1 LVSSAEVSRSRWIIA
16 IVVAVL
22 ALVSGA
28 VKIWLL
34 DRAMPTG
41 KRYTVDERLAQFGG
55 AVQGRMAP
63 HFAEMGLPYPP
74 QDLALVAFKDT
85 RRLEVYA
92 REAQSE
98 PWRFVRT
105 YSVLGASGALGPKLR
120 EGDKQVPEG
129 IYGAELLNPNSKFH
143 LSIRVSY
150 PNAFDRAN
158 AAREGRTDL
167 GGDIM
172 IHGSSFSVGCLAMG
186 DEAAEDLFIMA
197 ALAGVPHVRIVISP
211 TDFREHAARA
221 PATERPWAEQLYADL
236 RTELTNY
243 SRGARL
249 VEAR

>member
-1 LVSSAEVSRSRWIIA
+1 VSRSRWIIA

-28 VKIWLL
+28 VKVWLL

-41 KRYTVDERLAQFGG
+41 KRYTVDERLAQFGA
-55 AVQGRMAP
+55 AVQGRLAP
-63 HFAEMGLPYPP
+63 HFAAAGLRYPP
-74 QDLALVAFKDT
+74 QELALVAFKDT
-85 RRLEVYA
+85 RRLEAYA
-92 REAQSE
+92 REAPNE
-98 PWRFVRT
+98 PWHFVRH
-105 YSVLGASGALGPKLR
+105 YAVLGASGSLGPKLR

-129 IYGAELLNPNSKFH
+129 IYGTELLNPNSKFH

-158 AAREGRTDL
+158 AAREGRTNL

-186 DEAAEDLFIMA
+186 DEAAEDLFVMA
-197 ALAGVPHVRIVISP
+197 ALAGTERVRIVISP
-211 TDFREHAARA
+211 TDFREPAARA
-221 PATERPWAEQLYADL
+221 PATQHDWAEQLYADL

-249 VEAR
+249 VDAR

>member
-1 LVSSAEVSRSRWIIA
+1 VSRSRWIIA

-34 DRAMPTG
+34 DRAMPTS
-41 KRYTVDERLAQFGG
+41 KRYTIEERLVQFGA
-55 AVQGRMAP
+55 AVEGRVGSL
-63 HFAEMGLPYPP
+63 FAEAALPYPP
-74 QDLALVAFKDT
+74 KELALVAFKDT
-85 RRLEVYA
+85 RRLDVHA
-92 REAQSE
+92 RNAPNE
-98 PWRFVRT
+98 PWLFIRS
-105 YSVLGASGALGPKLR
+105 YPVLGASGSLGPKVR

-158 AAREGRTDL
+158 AARDGRTNL

-172 IHGSSFSVGCLAMG
+172 IHGGSASVGCLAIG
-186 DEAAEDLFIMA
+186 DEAAEDLFVMA
-197 ALAGVPHVRIVISP
+197 ALAGIERVRIVISP
-211 TDFREHAARA
+211 TDFRAADARA
-221 PATERPWAEQLYADL
+221 PTTEHVWAEQLYADL
-236 RTELTNY
+236 RAELTNY
-243 SRGARL
+243 SRRVRL

>member
-1 LVSSAEVSRSRWIIA
+1 VSRNRWIVA

-41 KRYTVDERLAQFGG
+41 KRYTVDERLAQFGA
-55 AVQGRMAP
+55 AVQGRLAP
-63 HFAEMGLPYPP
+63 HFAAAGSRYPP

-85 RRLEVYA
+85 RQLEVHV
-92 REAQSE
+92 RNAQNE
-98 PWRFVRT
+98 PWRFVRA

-158 AAREGRTDL
+158 AASEGRTDL

-186 DEAAEDLFIMA
+186 DEAAEDLFVMA
-197 ALAGVPHVRIVISP
+197 GLVGIERVRIVISP
-211 TDFREHAARA
+211 TDFREPAARA
-221 PATERPWAEQLYADL
+221 PATQHDWAEQLYADL
-236 RTELTNY
+236 RAELTNY
-243 SRGARL
+243 SRGVRL
-249 VEAR
+249 VDVR